1 MTPTLQDR
9 AKEAL
14 DKIISLEGR
23 TFSLE
28 FEAETLYAG
37 YLHRYFET
45 IREALRLAADPEWVY
60 VPREPTREMIEAACP
75 TINEWIGHP
84 EASEQSKKR
93 WYDSHLEARREQ
105 YKTMISA
112 APVQGGSKNG

>member
-45 IREALRLAADPEWVY
+45 IREALRLAADPDWVY
-60 VPREPTREMIEAACP
+60 VPRVPT
-75 TINEWIGHP
+75 
-84 EASEQSKKR
+84 KKMLL
-93 WYDSHLEARREQ
+93 SCGEQ
-105 YKTMISA
+105 YWHQNMIHIYTAMIAA
-112 APVQGGSKNG
+112 APVATTEGV